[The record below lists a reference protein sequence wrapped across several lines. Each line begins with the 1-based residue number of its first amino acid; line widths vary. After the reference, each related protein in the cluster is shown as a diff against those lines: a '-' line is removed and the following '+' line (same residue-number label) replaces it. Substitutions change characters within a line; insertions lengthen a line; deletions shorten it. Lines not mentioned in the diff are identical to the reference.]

1 MYGRLKSSFD
11 NNYCLRTCPNRKSFL
26 AALVLPHPLTDCV
39 VSVCRKLICDH
50 ASAAFCK
57 LYPFPTI
64 AGVMG
69 PKHDIGF
76 SFRYY
81 LGMLK
86 WSSLFLKRCNSG
98 FTAANV
104 SAKSQKCEM
113 KEVRKRGAELD
124 EPSVQLP
131 ACDVVKPA
139 AAAVRAGSVDD
150 ARRKDEEHVKYMT
163 RRTGTGSS
171 HSQINGKS
179 ESNRK
184 FDLVAKFV

>member
-1 MYGRLKSSFD
+1 M
-11 NNYCLRTCPNRKSFL
+11 
-26 AALVLPHPLTDCV
+26 
-39 VSVCRKLICDH
+39 
-50 ASAAFCK
+50 AFCK
-57 LYPFPTI
+57 LYASPAI

-81 LGMLK
+81 LGMIK

-113 KEVRKRGAELD
+113 KEVRKKGAELD
-124 EPSVQLP
+124 EPGVQLP
-131 ACDVVKPA
+131 AADVKPA

-150 ARRKDEEHVKYMT
+150 AGRKDEEHVKYMT
-163 RRTGTGSS
+163 RRTGTAGSS
-171 HSQINGKS
+171 HSQFNGKS

-184 FDLVAKFV
+184 FYLVAKFV